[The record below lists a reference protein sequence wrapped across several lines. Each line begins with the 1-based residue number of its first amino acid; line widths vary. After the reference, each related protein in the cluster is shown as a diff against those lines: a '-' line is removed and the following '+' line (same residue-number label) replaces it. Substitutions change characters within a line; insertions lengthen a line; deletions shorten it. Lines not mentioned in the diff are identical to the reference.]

1 MIYIESIPNFFV
13 LEKGY
18 NKNKN
23 KNENLILYLE
33 FIKSDK

>member
-1 MIYIESIPNFFV
+1 MIYIESIRNFFV

-23 KNENLILYLE
+23 ETLILYLE